1 MSLYHNPVVWSENSE
16 LKGDSIKIHIRDS
29 LIDQINIYDHSSVLM
44 ELDSGALY
52 NQISGRDIIAFM
64 KKGKLHKTDVN
75 GSAVS
80 IYYPEDEENTDS
92 LTTIKRL
99 GLNKLESSTLTVY
112 LDSGEVIGINYVN
125 QPVGVF
131 YPMDQI
137 IERDRWITNFKWNEF
152 LRPKDYINLSED

>member
-1 MSLYHNPVVWSENSE
+1 
-16 LKGDSIKIHIRDS
+16 
-29 LIDQINIYDHSSVLM
+29 M

-92 LTTIKRL
+92 LITIKRL
-99 GLNKLESSTLTVY
+99 GLNRLESSTLTVY

-137 IERDRWITNFKWNEF
+137 IERDRWIANFKWNEF